1 MMKDVKKLYIETYGC
16 QMNVAD
22 SEVVASVLG
31 EQQYEVTTNP
41 DEADLVLINT
51 CSIRDNAEQRI
62 WNRLD
67 ALKHNK
73 RKKPELKVGVIG
85 CMAERLGE
93 KLVQN
98 EVVNVVAGPD
108 AYRKL
113 PELLMKAD
121 FGELAVDTVLSTEET
136 YHGIMPKRLEDQ
148 SFSGFVSIS
157 RGCNNFCTY
166 CIVPYTRG
174 RERSRDPKDIMKE
187 VNKLIKEGVKEITLL
202 GQNVNSY
209 KWENEGE
216 TIDFPELLRTVSKS
230 DTGVRIRFTTS
241 HPKDISDTLID
252 TIAETSNICNH
263 IHLPVQSGSS
273 KILKLMNRKYDRD
286 WYLERIQ
293 KIKTL
298 IPDCGITTDVF
309 CGFHNET
316 EEDHQETLSLMR
328 EVGYDWAFMFKYS
341 EREGT
346 YAAKHLPDNVP
357 EDVKS
362 KRLEEIIALQHEL
375 SLKSNESDIGK
386 VFEVLAEGVSKK
398 SIDELYGRNQ
408 QNKVIVFPKGNYK
421 PGDFV
426 NVKVTACSSATLRGE
441 LIDN

>member
-1 MMKDVKKLYIETYGC
+1 MKEVKKLYIETYGC

-31 EQQYEVTTNP
+31 EQDYEVTTNAE
-41 DEADLVLINT
+41 EADLVLINT

-73 RKKPELKVGVIG
+73 RINPKLKVGVIG
-85 CMAERLGE
+85 CMAGRLGH
-93 KLVQN
+93 KLVEN
-98 EVVNVVAGPD
+98 EVVSVVAGPD

-113 PELLMKAD
+113 PQLLSKAN
-121 FGELAVDTVLSTEET
+121 FGELAVDTKLLTEET
-136 YHGIMPKRLEDQ
+136 YHGIMPKRLEDE

-174 RERSRDPKDIMKE
+174 RERSRDPKDILNE
-187 VNKLIKEGVKEITLL
+187 VSKLIKEGVKEITLL

-209 KWENEGE
+209 KWENGE
-216 TIDFPELLRTVSKS
+216 ELMDFPDLLKSVSES
-230 DTGVRIRFTTS
+230 DSSVRIRFTTS
-241 HPKDISDTLID
+241 HPKDISDKLISI
-252 TIAETSNICNH
+252 IANNKNICNH

-293 KIKTL
+293 KIKSE

-316 EEDHQETLSLMR
+316 EEDHKETLSLMR

-357 EDVKS
+357 EKVKS
-362 KRLEEIIALQHEL
+362 SRLNEIIELQHEL
-375 SLKSNESDIGK
+375 SLKSNEADIGK
-386 VFEVLAEGVSKK
+386 SFEVLAEGVSKK
-398 SIDELYGRNQ
+398 SASELYGRNQ
-408 QNKVIVFPKGNYK
+408 QNKVIVFPKGQFK

-426 NVKVTACSSATLRGE
+426 NVKVTSCSSATLKGG
-441 LIDN
+441 LV

>member
-1 MMKDVKKLYIETYGC
+1 MKEVKKLYIETYGC

-31 EQQYEVTTNP
+31 EQDYEVTTNAE
-41 DEADLVLINT
+41 EADLVLINT

-73 RKKPELKVGVIG
+73 RINPKLKVGVIG
-85 CMAERLGE
+85 CMAERLGH
-93 KLVQN
+93 KLVEN
-98 EVVNVVAGPD
+98 EVVSVVAGPD

-113 PELLMKAD
+113 PQLLSKAN
-121 FGELAVDTVLSTEET
+121 FGELAVDTKLLTEET
-136 YHGIMPKRLEDQ
+136 YHGIMPKRLEDE

-174 RERSRDPKDIMKE
+174 RERSRDPKDILNE
-187 VNKLIKEGVKEITLL
+187 VSKLIKEGVKEITLL

-209 KWENEGE
+209 KWENGE
-216 TIDFPELLRTVSKS
+216 ELMDFPDLLKSVSES
-230 DTGVRIRFTTS
+230 DSSVRIRFTTS
-241 HPKDISDTLID
+241 HPKDISDKLISI
-252 TIAETSNICNH
+252 IANNKNICNH

-293 KIKTL
+293 KIKSE

-316 EEDHQETLSLMR
+316 EEDHKETLSLMR

-357 EDVKS
+357 EEVKS
-362 KRLEEIIALQHEL
+362 SRLNEIIELQHEL
-375 SLKSNESDIGK
+375 SLKSNEADIGK
-386 VFEVLAEGVSKK
+386 SFEVLAEGVSKK
-398 SIDELYGRNQ
+398 SASELYGRNQ
-408 QNKVIVFPKGNYK
+408 QNKVIVFPKGQFK

-426 NVKVTACSSATLRGE
+426 NVKVTSCSSATLKGG
-441 LIDN
+441 LV